1 MAVRSFKT
9 SSISTGAKRSKFWD
23 QSAVLSNASFESIAT
38 VTVPAGGQS
47 SIYFGSIPCTYKH
60 LQIRGIYRDTW
71 TAAGVGEL
79 YLFPNSDT
87 TTSYSSHWLT
97 GNGSTAVASSLTSRS
112 DGMFLGQGVRGGS
125 LGSSFGAFVID
136 IPDYASTSKYKTA
149 RAIAGADINAAGGG
163 AVIQSASW
171 QKTNAI
177 SSLNITPNGTGF
189 AQHTTIA
196 LYGIK
201 G

>member
-1 MAVRSFKT
+1 MA
-9 SSISTGAKRSKFWD
+9 
-23 QSAVLSNASFESIAT
+23 SATL
-38 VTVPAGGQS
+38 
-47 SIYFGSIPCTYKH
+47 
-60 LQIRGIYRDTW
+60 RGIGGRRGID
-71 TAAGVGEL
+71 
-79 YLFPNSDT
+79 
-87 TTSYSSHWLT
+87 